1 MTWLFFDS
9 MVSFVSE
16 ELNTKILILINQG
29 EKTQEILVKEFGKTR
44 VGFCKQVTFTV
55 IKIPMLLMI
64 ILINYK
70 QVTFKVI
77 KIPMLFM
84 IILTPLLIVHY
95 LLFI

>member
-1 MTWLFFDS
+1 
-9 MVSFVSE
+9 MVPVVSE

-44 VGFCKQVTFTV
+44 VGFCKQVTF
-55 IKIPMLLMI
+55 
-64 ILINYK
+64 N
-70 QVTFKVI
+70 VI

-84 IILTPLLIVHY
+84 IILINSKQVTITVIKITMLLMIILTPMLIFHY